1 MGGWEG
7 STGEGSLLPTDSTG
21 LVEALVP
28 SGTAISHQNHK
39 EHKSIDYQIGDLI

>member
-7 STGEGSLLPTDSTG
+7 STGEGSLLTDSMG
-21 LVEALVP
+21 LVEALLL